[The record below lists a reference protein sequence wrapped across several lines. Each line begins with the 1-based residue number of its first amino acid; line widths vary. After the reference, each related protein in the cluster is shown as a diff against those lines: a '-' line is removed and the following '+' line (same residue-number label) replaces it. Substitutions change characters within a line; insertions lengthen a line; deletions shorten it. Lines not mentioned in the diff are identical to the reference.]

1 MGVTLWRRV
10 AASCVLGCWMLL
22 ASMGA
27 TAGVLRYCDKQGKL
41 DIVRQDRMFQFS
53 EVVKAELEKSGAA
66 EAFISSAGLDLKA
79 LDLRYSHTGI
89 SLKRNTAAPWAV
101 RQLYYDC
108 DKKQPRIFDQ
118 GVAGFVMGSADVD
131 VNYVSLVFLPP
142 SSPKG
147 AALEQAALDNT
158 LAVALLGPVYSAN
171 SYPFQTIYQNC
182 NQWVMELLAAAW
194 GGLPRSEHMRED
206 AQQWLQKEKYEP
218 TNIPINFRP
227 LLWMAR
233 MVPWLHSDD
242 HPPENLDKGL
252 IQTSLPPAVE
262 AFVRRESPDA
272 QRVELCKTDK
282 HIVIRRGWTPF
293 GEACAPQGQDQV
305 IALEK

>member
-1 MGVTLWRRV
+1 MGAGVLLS
-10 AASCVLGCWMLL
+10 AS
-22 ASMGA
+22 GA

-66 EAFISSAGLDLKA
+66 EALISSAGLDLKA

-89 SLKRNTAAPWAV
+89 SLKHNTAAPWAV

-118 GVAGFVMGSADVD
+118 GVAGFVMGAADVD

-142 SSPKG
+142 GSAKSV
-147 AALEQAALDNT
+147 ALERTAMDNT
-158 LAVALLGPVYSAN
+158 YAVGLLGPVYSAN
-171 SYPFQTIYQNC
+171 SYPFRTLYQNC
-182 NQWVMELLAAAW
+182 NQWVMELLATAW
-194 GGLPRSEHMRED
+194 GGLPVGERMREA
-206 AQQWLQKEKYEP
+206 AQEWLQKEKYQP
-218 TNIPINFRP
+218 TRIPVSFRP
-227 LLWMAR
+227 LLWMSR

-242 HPPENLDKGL
+242 HPPENLDQGL
-252 IQTSLPPAVE
+252 VETSLPPAVE

-272 QRVELCKTDK
+272 LRVELCKTDK
-282 HIVIRRGWTPF
+282 HIVIRRGWIPF
-293 GEACAPQGQDQV
+293 GDDCVPEGQDQV
-305 IALEK
+305 IALDK